1 MKQTQTQFTASIARP
16 ADFQS
21 IARLCKRAVG
31 PRDYVLFFLSK
42 AIAEKGVFLAWKGQ
56 ELVGM
61 TNFEKCVDG
70 SGWLSMART
79 DPTWRRTGVAIFLQ
93 KQIAAFATRRGI
105 TALRL
110 WTSAKNK
117 PSLSAIR
124 KGGFRDIC
132 EAAQISCSLR
142 AKVRKRVI
150 TPLGR
155 LSGAQLESLLN
166 SPYLSQLNGYM
177 AYKWHFVDA
186 KKSLPKL
193 LHRRELYSRGES
205 RFILA
210 RTDRVFGR
218 VGFSTTLLNG
228 PITASLRN
236 SKETARMLGAQVI
249 RAYLPY
255 DRYLLSAARKLGFR
269 RTPWGRHCL
278 VFEKNTQSTL

>member
-31 PRDYVLFFLSK
+31 PRDYVLLFLSK
-42 AIAEKGVFLAWKGQ
+42 AIAEKGVFLAWKGH

-61 TNFEKCVDG
+61 TNFEKCIDG

-79 DPTWRRTGVAIFLQ
+79 DPAWRRTGVAIFLQ
-93 KQIAAFATRRGI
+93 EQIAAYAKRRGI
-105 TALRL
+105 TTLRL

-124 KGGFRDIC
+124 KGGFKNVC
-132 EAAQISCSLR
+132 EAARISCNLGT
-142 AKVRKRVI
+142 KVKRRI
-150 TPLGR
+150 IKPLSQ
-155 LSGAQLESLLN
+155 LSRTQLDSLLK
-166 SPYLSQLNGYM
+166 SRYLSQMNGYV

-193 LHRRELYSRGES
+193 LQRRELYSRGES
-205 RFILA
+205 TFVLA
-210 RTDRVFGR
+210 RTERVLGR
-218 VGFSTTLLNG
+218 VGLSMTLLNG

-236 SKETARMLGAQVI
+236 AKETARVLGAQVI
-249 RAYLPY
+249 RAYVPY
-255 DRYLLSAARKLGFR
+255 DRYLQNAARKLGFR
-269 RTPWGRHCL
+269 TAPWGRHCL
-278 VFEKNTQSTL
+278 VFERTIP